1 MLITGKSCVKS
12 TVVLPRLKAAVPITL
27 LVPYGLS
34 EPEIELDEWASISS
48 RTLSLGFHPRL
59 TPSERSVVFT
69 PNWATP
75 IATSAG
81 PGLGFPWASRWLGSL
96 RNSE

>member
-1 MLITGKSCVKS
+1 MLITGKSCEKS

-34 EPEIELDEWASISS
+34 EPEIELDECRSASSLS
-48 RTLSLGFHPRL
+48 LSLGFQ
-59 TPSERSVVFT
+59 TEFQPSERSVVST
-69 PNWATP
+69 PNLATP
-75 IATSAG
+75 IATSAA
-81 PGLGFPWASRWLGSL
+81 PGLGLPFASRWLGSL